1 MLRNLVA
8 ILLLIA
14 FTVQSFNTVFLVVTY
29 YANNA
34 AFAKN
39 CINKA
44 LPQLNCH
51 GQCVLMKKIQAEQ
64 RKEQKNPE
72 LKLENKSEVYI
83 LSRNGFECLTL
94 SSNFIIYPQL
104 KNTGSS
110 IDHSSMIFR
119 PPIA

>member
-14 FTVQSFNTVFLVVTY
+14 FTVQSFNKVFIVVTY
-29 YANNA
+29 YANNE
-34 AFAKN
+34 AFAKD
-39 CINKA
+39 CVNKA
-44 LPQLNCH
+44 LPRMNCH

-64 RKEQKNPE
+64 HKEQKNPE
-72 LKLENKSEVYI
+72 LKLENKIEVYI
-83 LSRNGFECLTL
+83 LSRI
-94 SSNFIIYPQL
+94 NFDCATVSGAPAIYPQL

-110 IDHSSMIFR
+110 VDHSSMIFR